1 MELLLL
7 LACLLLALVENVYHR
22 VQCPQGENMMVVPG
36 ELAGQM
42 AQGVEQI
49 EACVGTAHEY
59 NAQLHNYPE
68 SEQQEDTRDEERF
81 IF

>member
-1 MELLLL
+1 
-7 LACLLLALVENVYHR
+7 
-22 VQCPQGENMMVVPG
+22 MMVLHG

-42 AQGVEQI
+42 AQGQNGVQQI
-49 EACVGTAHEY
+49 EACLGTAHDC

-68 SEQQEDTRDEERF
+68 SEQQEDIRDEEWF